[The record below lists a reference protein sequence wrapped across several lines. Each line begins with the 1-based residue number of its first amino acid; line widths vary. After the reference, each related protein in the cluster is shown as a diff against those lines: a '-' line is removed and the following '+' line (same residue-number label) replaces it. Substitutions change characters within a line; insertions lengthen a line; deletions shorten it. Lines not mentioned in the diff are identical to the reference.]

1 MSDLKSLCV
10 FCGSS
15 TAVAH
20 SYLDLAAQV
29 GGVIARRGVGLVY
42 GGSRIGLMGAMADAA
57 LAEGGRVV
65 GVIPRF
71 LKTKEVAHT
80 GLTEI
85 HMTETMHERQVGM
98 AERADAFLVLPGG
111 YGTLAEFFEAL
122 TWKQLGLHDKPIVV
136 LNGFGYWDFL
146 IEMTRRGEAEKFLRP
161 GDEGLFTVLVSIE
174 GLDEYLTRLKKPVDS
189 VLSEG

>member
-1 MSDLKSLCV
+1 MNIVGNLCV

-15 TAVAH
+15 TAVARG
-20 SYLDLAAQV
+20 YLDLAAQA
-29 GGVIARRGVGLVY
+29 GALIARCGMGLVY

-80 GLTEI
+80 GLSEL

-111 YGTLAEFFEAL
+111 YGTLAEFFEVL
-122 TWKQLGLHDKPIVV
+122 TWKQLGLHDKPIAV
-136 LNGFGYWDFL
+136 LNGSGASYFAYPASP
-146 IEMTRRGEAEKFLRP
+146 RRQSAQSL
-161 GDEGLFTVLVSIE
+161 L
-174 GLDEYLTRLKKPVDS
+174 Y
-189 VLSEG
+189 